1 MSLFSK
7 PKYSTVTVKKKD
19 IPQGLWKKDPAS
31 GEIIYVK
38 ELEENQNVVPQSG
51 YHFPI
56 SAPDRIRFLVDPDS
70 FVEHDRELRA
80 VDALNFVD
88 SAPYPDRLKKY
99 ASFSGLNDAVVC
111 GLARI
116 HGIPVSL
123 AVMDFRFA
131 GGSMGSVVGEKIT
144 RAIERAIEK
153 KVPGIVFSA
162 SGGARMQEGI
172 LSLMQMAK
180 TSAALARL
188 SEAGLP
194 FISVLTNP
202 TTGGVTASFAVL
214 GDVILAEPGA
224 LIGFAGPRVIKET
237 TQQALPDGFQSA
249 EFLLQHGLIDQIVSR
264 LEMRDRLRDILQ
276 ALYVKKA
283 PEPRRVAAAAE

>member
-19 IPQGLWKKDPAS
+19 IPQGLWKKCPVS
-31 GEIIYVK
+31 GEIVYVK
-38 ELEENQNVVPQSG
+38 TLDENQQVVPKSG

-56 SAPDRIRFLVDPDS
+56 SAPERIANLLDPGSFLECDAGIK
-70 FVEHDRELRA
+70 A
-80 VDALNFVD
+80 VDSLQFVD
-88 SAPYPDRLKKY
+88 SAKYSDRLNKY
-99 ASFSGLNDAVVC
+99 QSASGLNDAVVC
-111 GLARI
+111 GTGSI
-116 HGIPVSL
+116 HSIPVSL

-144 RAIERAIEK
+144 RSIERAAENK
-153 KVPGIVFSA
+153 TPCIVFSA

-188 SEAGLP
+188 AAEKLP

-224 LIGFAGPRVIKET
+224 LVGFAGPRVIKET
-237 TQQALPDGFQSA
+237 TQQELPDGFQSA
-249 EFLLQHGLIDQIVSR
+249 EFLLEHGLVDQIVSR
-264 LEMRDRLRDILQ
+264 LDMRDRLRDILQ
-276 ALYVKKA
+276 ALFVKRSGPA
-283 PEPRRVAAAAE
+283 AVA

>member
-19 IPQGLWKKDPAS
+19 IPQGLWKKCPVS
-31 GEIIYVK
+31 GEIIYIK
-38 ELEENQNVVPQSG
+38 ELEENQNVVPKSG

-56 SAPDRIRFLVDPDS
+56 SAPERLRFLCDPGS
-70 FVEHDRELRA
+70 FQEFDRELA
-80 VDALNFVD
+80 AIDALEFVD
-88 SAPYPDRLKKY
+88 SAPYAKRLEKY
-99 ASFSGLNDAVVC
+99 KRESGLNDAVVC
-111 GLARI
+111 GTGRI
-116 HGIPVSL
+116 HAIPVSL

-144 RAIERAIEK
+144 RAIERAIEQK
-153 KVPGIVFSA
+153 IPCIVVSA

-188 SEAGLP
+188 AEAKLP
-194 FISVLTNP
+194 FFSILTNP

-214 GDVILAEPGA
+214 GDVIIAEPGA

-237 TQQALPDGFQSA
+237 TQQALPEGFQSA
-249 EFLLQHGLIDQIVSR
+249 EFLLKHGLVDMIVPR
-264 LEMRDRLRDILQ
+264 TEMRDRLRDLLQ
-276 ALYVKKA
+276 ALFVKKA
-283 PEPRRVAAAAE
+283 G

>member
-7 PKYSTVTVKKKD
+7 PKYSTVTVKKRD
-19 IPQGLWKKDPAS
+19 IPQGLWKKCPVS

-38 ELEENQNVVPQSG
+38 ELEENQNVVPRSG

-56 SAPDRIRFLVDPDS
+56 SAPERIAKLVDPDTWEE
-70 FVEHDRELRA
+70 FDRGLKS
-80 VDALNFVD
+80 VDALGFVD
-88 SAPYPDRLKKY
+88 SKPYSERLEKY
-99 ASFSGLNDAVVC
+99 EKATGLNDAVVC
-111 GLARI
+111 GVGRI
-116 HGIPVSL
+116 HGIEVSL

-144 RAIERAIEK
+144 RAIERAIERK
-153 KVPGIVFSA
+153 IPCIVFSA

-188 SEAGLP
+188 AEAKLP

-237 TQQALPDGFQSA
+237 TQQELPEGFQSA
-249 EFLLQHGLIDQIVSR
+249 EFLLEHGLIDQIVSR
-264 LEMRDRLRDILQ
+264 LEMRDRLRDILT
-276 ALYVKKA
+276 ALHVKRQKQPA
-283 PEPRRVAAAAE
+283 EAAR

>member
-19 IPQGLWKKDPAS
+19 IPQGLWKKCPVS
-31 GEIIYVK
+31 GEIVYVK
-38 ELEENQNVVPQSG
+38 TLDENQQVVPKSG
-51 YHFPI
+51 FHFPI
-56 SAPDRIRFLVDPDS
+56 SAPERIANLLDPGS
-70 FVEHDRELRA
+70 FVEL
-80 VDALNFVD
+80 DADIKAIDSLQFVD
-88 SAPYPDRLKKY
+88 SAKYSDRLKKY
-99 ASFSGLNDAVVC
+99 QSASGLNDAVVC
-111 GLARI
+111 GTGAI
-116 HGIPVSL
+116 HSIPVSL

-144 RAIERAIEK
+144 RSIERALENK
-153 KVPGIVFSA
+153 TPSIVFSA

-188 SEAGLP
+188 SEEKLP

-224 LIGFAGPRVIKET
+224 LVGFAGPRVIKET
-237 TQQALPDGFQSA
+237 TQQELPDGFQSA
-249 EFLLQHGLIDQIVSR
+249 EFLLKHGLVDQIVSR
-264 LEMRDRLRDILQ
+264 LDMRDRLRDILQ
-276 ALYVKKA
+276 ALFVKRTDA
-283 PEPRRVAAAAE
+283 VAVA

>member
-19 IPQGLWKKDPAS
+19 IPLGLWKKCPKS
-31 GEIIYVK
+31 GEIVYIK
-38 ELEENQNVVPQSG
+38 ELEENQYVVPKSG
-51 YHFPI
+51 FHFPI
-56 SAPDRIRFLVDPDS
+56 SSTDRIRHLVDADS
-70 FVEHDRELRA
+70 FVEHDKTLRA
-80 VDALNFVD
+80 VDALEFVD
-88 SAPYPDRLKKY
+88 SAPYADRLAKY
-99 ASFSGLNDAVVC
+99 RRESGIDDAVVC
-111 GLARI
+111 GMARI
-116 HGIPVSL
+116 HRIPVSL

-144 RAIERAIEK
+144 RAIERAREK
-153 KVPGIVFSA
+153 ETPCIVFSA

-188 SEAGLP
+188 SAARLP

-224 LIGFAGPRVIKET
+224 LVGFAGPRVVRET
-237 TQQALPDGFQSA
+237 TQQTLPEGFQSA
-249 EFLLQHGLIDQIVSR
+249 EFLLKHGLVDQIVSR
-264 LEMRDRLRDILQ
+264 LDMRDRIADILQ
-276 ALYVKKA
+276 ALFVRKA
-283 PEPRRVAAAAE
+283 RGTVASA